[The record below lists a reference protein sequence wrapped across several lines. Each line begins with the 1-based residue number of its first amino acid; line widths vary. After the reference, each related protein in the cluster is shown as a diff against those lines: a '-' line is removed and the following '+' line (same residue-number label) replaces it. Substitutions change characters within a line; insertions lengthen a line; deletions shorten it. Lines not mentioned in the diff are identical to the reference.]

1 MLSGRLSL
9 YAFPDKYSNKK
20 APTSYASALISIKLL
35 IGARVGSATPV
46 RYPPIRMKFIA
57 FCYVI
62 IAYRH

>member
-9 YAFPDKYSNKK
+9 YAFPDMYSYKK
-20 APTSYASALISIKLL
+20 APTSSVSAHIGLKLL

-57 FCYVI
+57 FCYFI